1 MLFSE
6 GEIPVGDDRG
16 DVRGEGGGRPSPS
29 PCGEELIR
37 SNVFIS
43 FFRIKKSETS
53 KLYSPKLISKNQNI
67 KISKKKSFQDGA
79 MEGQQNLRI
88 QVEKLK
94 NRKTVSLIFVPN

>member
-29 PCGEELIR
+29 PCGDELIR

-43 FFRIKKSETS
+43 YFF
-53 KLYSPKLISKNQNI
+53 
-67 KISKKKSFQDGA
+67 F
-79 MEGQQNLRI
+79 
-88 QVEKLK
+88 
-94 NRKTVSLIFVPN
+94 